1 MYFFST
7 FLVCQA
13 GTFRSNEVLK
23 CTLCPTNSKT
33 SRAGSSLCTCI
44 QGHYRHPFDG
54 KHMPC
59 YKPPEAPSNLT
70 VLFFDQTSAIL
81 SWNSPQKLKND
92 HYVDQQ
98 FRNDVVFRVKC
109 QSCSNNVVFNPSNDV
124 FNETKL
130 TITNLEPGTQYVVQI
145 HSLNGPSYSLSSGGY
160 NHSWSSFISTG
171 ESTESPLKRGF
182 FFDIKTEYSE
192 ITITTESTILSSVF
206 NVKISTITSK
216 EVEILWDKPLHND
229 SPIEFYEV
237 RWFPKSDVDSLNK
250 TTLSTKETKVLISD
264 LSENTEYGF
273 QIRCKTN
280 SGWGTYSN
288 IVYAQTLQSITPG
301 SFKNSDNHFLK
312 ILN

>member
-1 MYFFST
+1 
-7 FLVCQA
+7 
-13 GTFRSNEVLK
+13 
-23 CTLCPTNSKT
+23 
-33 SRAGSSLCTCI
+33 
-44 QGHYRHPFDG
+44 
-54 KHMPC
+54 MPC
-59 YKPPEAPSNLT
+59 HKPPEAPSNLT

-81 SWNSPQKLKND
+81 SWNSPQKSKID

-145 HSLNGPSYSLSSGGY
+145 HSLNGPSYSLSGGGGF
-160 NHSWSSFISTG
+160 NQSWSSFISTG
-171 ESTESPLKRGF
+171 ESTESPLTKRGGN
-182 FFDIKTEYSE
+182 FFDIKSEYSE
-192 ITITTESTILSSVF
+192 ITITTESTILSTVF

-250 TTLSTKETKVLISD
+250 TTLSTKDTKILISD

-301 SFKNSDNHFLK
+301 NMNQ
-312 ILN
+312 